1 VNNYGPIPDPWTML
15 AVIGFQSD
23 MAPRRQTDWVR
34 SVRKVQI
41 HEAMLGSI

>member
-1 VNNYGPIPDPWTML
+1 VNNYGTIPDPWTML
-15 AVIGFQSD
+15 AVMGFQSD

-41 HEAMLGSI
+41 HEAMLGST